1 MDTPLLPNQFQ
12 PELYEALLK
21 AKIESTKA
29 LLTPFVINEPDIFR
43 SPVQEFRYRAEFRI
57 WHEGTDLFYAMF
69 DPENPKQPLR
79 VDDYPFGSDDIR
91 RLMPALRT
99 ALLSSEILR
108 HRLFQVELLNT
119 TTGECLVTLI
129 YHRKLDE
136 LWYEKARSLETALNI
151 KVIGRSRKQRVVVTG
166 DTVRERLT
174 VQDKVYEYTY
184 FEQGFTQP
192 NPAINVAMLNWVSSQ
207 VGHSGRDLL
216 ELYCGLGNFSIPLSR
231 CFRRVLGTEVAK
243 SSVKAA
249 QANIAINHIDN
260 LSIARLNAS
269 ETAQAIRKERRF
281 KRLDEI
287 SHEIDDYDFNTIL
300 VDPPRAGLD
309 SDSTQLACSMDQI
322 VYISCN
328 PETLARD
335 LDNLTK
341 THHVKKWA
349 IFDQFP
355 YTHHVECGVI
365 LNRRE

>member
-29 LLTPFVINEPDIFR
+29 LLTPFVINKPDIFR

-136 LWYEKARSLETALNI
+136 LWCEKARSLETALNI

-287 SHEIDDYDFNTIL
+287 CHQIDDYDFNTIL

-309 SDSTQLACSMDQI
+309 SDSTQLASSIDQI

-335 LDNLTK
+335 LDNLSK
-341 THHVKKWA
+341 THEVKRWA

-355 YTHHVECGVI
+355 YTHHVECGMI

>member
-12 PELYEALLK
+12 PELYEALLN

-43 SPVQEFRYRAEFRI
+43 SPVREFRYRAEFRI

-79 VDDYPFGSDDIR
+79 VDDYPFGSGDIR

-99 ALLSSEILR
+99 ALLRSEILR
-108 HRLFQVELLNT
+108 HRLFQVEFLNT
-119 TTGECLVTLI
+119 TTGECLITLI

-136 LWYEKARSLETALNI
+136 MWSEAARTLEKTLGSR
-151 KVIGRSRKQRVVVTG
+151 VVGRSRKQRIVVTD
-166 DTVRERLT
+166 DTVTERLT
-174 VQDKVYEYTY
+174 VQDQVYEYTY

-207 VGHSGRDLL
+207 VGHSSRDLL

-249 QANIAINHIDN
+249 QTNIATNHIDN

-287 SHEIDDYDFNTIL
+287 SHDIDGYDFKTIL

-309 SDSTQLACSMDQI
+309 SDSTQLACSIEQI
-322 VYISCN
+322 IYISCN

-335 LDNLTK
+335 LDRLTR
-341 THHVKKWA
+341 THEITRWA

-365 LNRRE
+365 LDRRA

>member
-1 MDTPLLPNQFQ
+1 MDALLLPNQFQ
-12 PELYEALLK
+12 PQLYETLLG
-21 AKIESTKA
+21 AKIESTTA
-29 LLTPFVINEPDIFR
+29 LLTPFVINEPEIFR

-69 DPENPKQPLR
+69 DPGNPKQPLR
-79 VDDYPFGSDDIR
+79 IDDYPFGSGDIR
-91 RLMPALRT
+91 SLMPALRS
-99 ALLSSEILR
+99 ALLRSEILR
-108 HRLFQVELLNT
+108 HRLFQVEFLNT

-129 YHRKLDE
+129 YHRKLEE
-136 LWYEKARSLETALNI
+136 LWCEEARALEKALDI
-151 KVIGRSRKQRVVVTG
+151 KVIGRSRKQRVVVSD
-166 DTVRERLT
+166 DTVTERLT
-174 VQDKVYEYTY
+174 VQDKLYEYTY

-192 NPAINVAMLNWVSSQ
+192 NPAINESMLNWVSSQ
-207 VGHSGRDLL
+207 VGCHDGDLL

-249 QANIAINHIDN
+249 QTNIAINQIDN

-269 ETAQAIRKERRF
+269 ETAQAIRGERRF
-281 KRLDEI
+281 KRLDEMC
-287 SHEIDDYDFNTIL
+287 HEIDDYDFTTIL

-309 SDSTQLACSMDQI
+309 AESTLLACSIDQI

-335 LDNLTK
+335 LGSLTK
-341 THHVKKWA
+341 THEVTQWA

-355 YTHHVECGVI
+355 YTHHVECGVV